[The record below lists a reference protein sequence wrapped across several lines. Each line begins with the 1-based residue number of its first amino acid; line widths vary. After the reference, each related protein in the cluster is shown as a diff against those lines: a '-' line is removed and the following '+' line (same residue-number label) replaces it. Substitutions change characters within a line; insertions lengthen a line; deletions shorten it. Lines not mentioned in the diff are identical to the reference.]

1 MVKNLEYSHSRF
13 TMAENSNATT
23 VEPSEILTTDEALV
37 ATDAGTKRRPTKTPS
52 KVWIHFTQN
61 EGAHFID
68 SGWELHKRILNF
80 CVVPN
85 HKGET
90 IGKIIE
96 ACLLDWGIERV
107 FTITVDNASAN
118 DVAVKYVK
126 RKLSNWVTD
135 GIILEEDES
144 VKRKMGPPRFDD
156 WETSKVFVKF
166 LKKFYDATLKFSASL
181 SVTSNLYFHEV
192 FSIQSELTELSTNTD
207 PFLGTMPT
215 SMKRKYDKYWCSIES
230 INKLLLISVVLDPRY
245 KLDYVTFCLG
255 HLYGNDKG
263 EEMTKGLKEL
273 LCRLYE
279 CYNGRNSNSI
289 CTQSSNDFQ
298 LLNGMNVD
306 KDKHDGDFR
315 FAMLQ
320 KFKKMR
326 ETKDCI
332 DTKNEVDRYMLEP
345 SEDPYN
351 ENFDILLWWKLN
363 ATKYQV

>member
-1 MVKNLEYSHSRF
+1 
-13 TMAENSNATT
+13 MAENSNATT

-52 KVWIHFTQN
+52 KVWIHFTKN

-118 DVAVKYVK
+118 DVAVKWNSTYLMLESALKFKKAFERLEEEDGNYVSYF
-126 RKLSNWVTD
+126 L
-135 GIILEEDES
+135 EDES
-144 VKRKMGPPRFDD
+144 GKRKMGPPRFDD
-156 WETSKVFVKF
+156 RETSRVFVKF

-207 PFLGTMPT
+207 PFLGTMAT
-215 SMKRKYDKYWCSIES
+215 SMKRKYDKYWGSIES

-245 KLDYVTFCLG
+245 KLDYVTFCFG

-263 EEMTKGLKEL
+263 EEMTKDKSIQ
-273 LCRLYE
+273 
-279 CYNGRNSNSI
+279 NGTAGVALSGTS
-289 CTQSSNDFQ
+289 
-298 LLNGMNVD
+298 
-306 KDKHDGDFR
+306 
-315 FAMLQ
+315 
-320 KFKKMR
+320 
-326 ETKDCI
+326 DCI
-332 DTKNEVDRYMLEP
+332 KSEVLSPVTFGGVKLASGLLVLNEADDNTEIGR
-345 SEDPYN
+345 
-351 ENFDILLWWKLN
+351 LL
-363 ATKYQV
+363 

>member
-1 MVKNLEYSHSRF
+1 MLES
-13 TMAENSNATT
+13 
-23 VEPSEILTTDEALV
+23 ALKFQK
-37 ATDAGTKRRPTKTPS
+37 A
-52 KVWIHFTQN
+52 F
-61 EGAHFID
+61 
-68 SGWELHKRILNF
+68 
-80 CVVPN
+80 
-85 HKGET
+85 
-90 IGKIIE
+90 
-96 ACLLDWGIERV
+96 ERLEEE
-107 FTITVDNASAN
+107 DGN
-118 DVAVKYVK
+118 YVSYF
-126 RKLSNWVTD
+126 L
-135 GIILEEDES
+135 EDES
-144 VKRKMGPPRFDD
+144 GKRKMGPPRFDD
-156 WETSKVFVKF
+156 WETSRVFVKF

-207 PFLGTMPT
+207 PFLGTMAT
-215 SMKRKYDKYWCSIES
+215 SMKRKYDKYWGSIES
-230 INKLLLISVVLDPRY
+230 INKLLLISIVLDPRY
-245 KLDYVTFCLG
+245 KLDYVIFCLG

-289 CTQSSNDFQ
+289 GTQSSNDFQ

-315 FAMLQ
+315 FVMLQ

-363 ATKYQV
+363 ATKYQVLSQIARDVFAIPVSTVASESAFSTGGRILDSFRSSLGAKTVEALICTQNWLRSTSRSIKFESIVEEMKFLEVVESDNIFVIFFLYI